1 MEKDIKASVFYV
13 EDDEVLGY
21 LTKDNLILNGYS
33 VHHYLDG
40 KSAFKN
46 FSGTQYDI
54 CIIDV
59 MLPEMDGYTLAEKI
73 RAKNK
78 EIPIIFLTAKSLKE
92 DRIKGLQIGA
102 DDYITKP
109 FSIEELILKIEVFLK
124 RKYIH
129 NEKQASKKNIGKYV
143 FDHENLMLTIGET
156 EKSLTQKEGDLLQ
169 LFTEYED
176 KIVKRNVILERLWG
190 ENDYFHGRSMDV
202 FISRLRKYL
211 KEDPTIKI
219 ENVHGVGFRFI
230 KGQED

>member
-1 MEKDIKASVFYV
+1 MEQENKANVFYV

-21 LTKDNLILNGYS
+21 LTKDNLTLNGYTVS
-33 VHHYLDG
+33 HFLDG
-40 KSAFKN
+40 KTALKN
-46 FSGTQYDI
+46 FSGTLHDI

-73 RAKNK
+73 REKNR

-109 FSIEELILKIEVFLK
+109 FSIEELILKIEIFLK

-129 NEKQASKKNIGKYV
+129 SDTKTAKTTIGKYI
-143 FDHENLMLTIGET
+143 FDHDNLMLTLGDS
-156 EKSLTQKEGDLLQ
+156 EKSLTQKEGDLLK
-169 LFTEYED
+169 LLAEYEN

-230 KGQED
+230 NQ

>member
-1 MEKDIKASVFYV
+1 MEKEKKANIFYV

-21 LTKDNLILNGYS
+21 LTKDNLGLNGYS
-33 VHHYLDG
+33 VSHFIDG
-40 KSAFKN
+40 KSALKN
-46 FSGTQYDI
+46 FSGAMHDI

-73 RAKNK
+73 REKNK

-129 NEKQASKKNIGKYV
+129 NQTKSAKTTIGKYT
-143 FDHENLMLTIGET
+143 FDHDNLMLSIGEA

-169 LFTEYED
+169 LLTEFEN

-211 KEDPTIKI
+211 KEDPSIKI
-219 ENVHGVGFRFI
+219 ENVHGVGFRFL
-230 KGQED
+230 KQ

>member
-1 MEKDIKASVFYV
+1 MAQENKASIFYV
-13 EDDEVLGY
+13 EDDEVLAY
-21 LTKDNLILNGYS
+21 LTKDNLSLNGYK

-40 KSAFKN
+40 KSALKN
-46 FSGTQYDI
+46 FSGTEHDI
-54 CIIDV
+54 CIVDV

-73 RAKNK
+73 REKNK
-78 EIPIIFLTAKSLKE
+78 EIPIVFLTAKSLKE
-92 DRIKGLQIGA
+92 DRIKGLQLGA

-129 NEKQASKKNIGKYV
+129 SDTVSSVINIGEYV
-143 FDHENLMLTIGET
+143 FDHDNLMLKIDDS
-156 EKSLTQKEGDLLQ
+156 EKSLTQKEGDLLK
-169 LFTEYED
+169 LFTEYEN

-211 KEDPTIKI
+211 KQDPSIKI

-230 KGQED
+230 IQK

>member
-1 MEKDIKASVFYV
+1 
-13 EDDEVLGY
+13 
-21 LTKDNLILNGYS
+21 
-33 VHHYLDG
+33 
-40 KSAFKN
+40 
-46 FSGTQYDI
+46 
-54 CIIDV
+54 

>member
-1 MEKDIKASVFYV
+1 MEQANKANIFYV
-13 EDDEVLGY
+13 EDDEVLAY
-21 LTKDNLILNGYS
+21 LTKDNLILNGYA
-33 VHHYLDG
+33 VFHYLDG
-40 KSAFKN
+40 KSALKN
-46 FSGTQYDI
+46 FSGTDHDI

-73 RAKNK
+73 REKNK

-109 FSIEELILKIEVFLK
+109 FSIEELILKIEIFLK

-129 NEKQASKKNIGKYV
+129 NETQLSKKNIGKYV
-143 FDHENLMLTIGET
+143 FDHENLMLSLGES
-156 EKSLTQKEGDLLQ
+156 EKSLTQKEGDLLK
-169 LFTEYED
+169 LFTEFEN

-211 KEDPTIKI
+211 KDDPAIKI

-230 KGQED
+230 QGSE

>member
-1 MEKDIKASVFYV
+1 MEQDKQASIFYV

-21 LTKDNLILNGYS
+21 LTKDNLVLNGYAVS
-33 VHHYLDG
+33 HFLDG
-40 KSAFKN
+40 KSALKN
-46 FSGTQYDI
+46 FSGAVHDI

-73 RAKNK
+73 REKNK

-109 FSIEELILKIEVFLK
+109 FSIEELILKIEIFLK

-129 NEKQASKKNIGKYV
+129 NENKASIINIGNYV
-143 FDHENLMLTIGET
+143 FDHDNLMLGIGDS
-156 EKSLTQKEGDLLQ
+156 EKSLTQKEGDLLK
-169 LFTEYED
+169 LLTEFEN

-211 KEDPTIKI
+211 KEDPSIKI
-219 ENVHGVGFRFI
+219 ENVHGVGFRFL
-230 KGQED
+230 KQQNE